1 MSQSIL
7 ISGGTLANGK
17 KSDLLIKD
25 GLIAE
30 MAEKIE
36 DKEAKRIDAS
46 HSIVLP
52 GLVDLTRTCASP
64 EEKMQRL
71 SNPVSCWG

>member
-17 KSDLLIKD
+17 RSDLLIKD

-30 MAEKIE
+30 MAEKI
-36 DKEAKRIDAS
+36 
-46 HSIVLP
+46 
-52 GLVDLTRTCASP
+52 
-64 EEKMQRL
+64 
-71 SNPVSCWG
+71 